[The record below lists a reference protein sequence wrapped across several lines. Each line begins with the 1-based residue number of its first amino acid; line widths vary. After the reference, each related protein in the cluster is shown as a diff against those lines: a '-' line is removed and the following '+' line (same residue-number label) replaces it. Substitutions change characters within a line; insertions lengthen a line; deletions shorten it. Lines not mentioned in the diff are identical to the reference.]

1 MENRLMLTAPL
12 LCGLKNFN
20 GVESCNHGAF
30 PGLVNKL
37 LTLNTRGQT
46 FLQRADEPISGLI

>member
-1 MENRLMLTAPL
+1 MLTVPL

-20 GVESCNHGAF
+20 GVESHNHGAV

-37 LTLNTRGQT
+37 HTLNKQGQT
-46 FLQRADEPISGLI
+46 FLQRADEPIGGLI